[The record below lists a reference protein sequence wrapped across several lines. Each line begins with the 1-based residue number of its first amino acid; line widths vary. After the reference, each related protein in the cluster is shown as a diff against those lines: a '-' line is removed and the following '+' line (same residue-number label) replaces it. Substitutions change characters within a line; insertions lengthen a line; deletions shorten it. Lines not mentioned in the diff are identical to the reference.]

1 MQGGEQEA
9 SKSDPNK
16 LMMDIKIA
24 TLNLCLGLQQKK
36 NLVKQIIIDEQID
49 VLCMQETEINN
60 FSLNLTLLF
69 NIEAIR
75 AKITL
80 LNQAQSCSSTS

>member
-1 MQGGEQEA
+1 MNTRETKDTSLLLQGGEQEA
-9 SKSDPNK
+9 RKLDPNK

-49 VLCMQETEINN
+49 VLCMQETEINKN
-60 FSLNLTLLF
+60 LDHSLLSF
-69 NIEAIR
+69 PGYNIET
-75 AKITL
+75 K
-80 LNQAQSCSSTS
+80 N